1 MFFCCNKKSEIIT
14 QFYKTSLDGLLKQ
27 LIYYLNDTYHSN
39 GNISSNYSDNDN
51 NYDYYIYEDKN
62 NFTRLTVKCKLIQN
76 KFNYKM
82 IIYEIIHNF

>member
-1 MFFCCNKKSEIIT
+1 MFFCCYNEKSEIIT
-14 QFYKTSLDGLLKQ
+14 QFYKTSLDGLLNQ

-39 GNISSNYSDNDN
+39 GNIYSNYSDNN
-51 NYDYYIYEDKN
+51 FDYYTYEDRN
-62 NFTRLTVKCKLIQN
+62 NFTRLTIKCKLIQN